1 MKLSAHYNKAIIII
15 TLLVLLS
22 GGLIYYF
29 AINYIATDQLDRN
42 LTEEAEEVDDYI
54 GENQKLPK
62 QVDFDEDITVFFKTN
77 STKKALR
84 YFDTVYINLKEKK
97 EEPGRAISGIVSLK
111 GQNYQFIITV
121 SRESTEFLIQIIA
134 LITLTLAICLLLILF
149 LTNKYILNGLWQPFY
164 DTLNQLNSLNVL
176 DQLDLIL
183 PKNKVDE
190 FNALNDA
197 VYSMTSRV
205 KTDYEHL
212 KEFTENASHE
222 MMTPLAV
229 ITSKLDTLIQDES
242 LKPEQFDQ
250 INDIY
255 LATNKLSR
263 LNQTLLLL
271 VKIENNLIDDAETI
285 NLDEFI
291 TEKTKQFNELVSA
304 KGLFVDL
311 NLTKTNIIASKYL
324 LDLLLN
330 NLLSNAIRHN
340 KNNGKIVIT
349 LNPNILIIENTGNK
363 NPLNKLTLFNRFQ
376 KGNQSEG
383 TGLGLTVVKNICN
396 LYHWE
401 ISYNYINNLHSFSI
415 AFKQN

>member
-77 STKKALR
+77 SKKKALR
-84 YFDTVYINLKEKK
+84 FFDTVYINPKEKK

-176 DQLDLIL
+176 DKLDLIL

-271 VKIENNLIDDAETI
+271 VKIENNLIDDTETI

-304 KGLFVDL
+304 KGLLVEL

-340 KNNGKIVIT
+340 TNNGKIVIT
-349 LNPNILIIENTGNK
+349 LNPNTLIIENTGNK

-415 AFKQN
+415 TFKQN